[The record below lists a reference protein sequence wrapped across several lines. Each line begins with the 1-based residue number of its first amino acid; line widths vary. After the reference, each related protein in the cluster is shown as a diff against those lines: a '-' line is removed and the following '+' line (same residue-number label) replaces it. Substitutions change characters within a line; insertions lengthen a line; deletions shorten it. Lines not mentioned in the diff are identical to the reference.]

1 MPCTAAWITCSIRLP
16 PPERTPTHALEREA
30 VGIYEVRV
38 HPAYRGQGL
47 GRQMLQALLRWAAQQ
62 GATLADLQVRGGN
75 LPAQQLYASLG
86 FAPVYGYHYRVK
98 QAA

>member
-1 MPCTAAWITCSIRLP
+1 ML
-16 PPERTPTHALEREA
+16 
-30 VGIYEVRV
+30 V

-47 GRQMLQALLRWAAQQ
+47 GRQMLQALPQWAAQQ
-62 GATLADLQVRGGN
+62 GATHAD

-86 FAPVYGYHYRVK
+86 FEPVYGYHYRVK